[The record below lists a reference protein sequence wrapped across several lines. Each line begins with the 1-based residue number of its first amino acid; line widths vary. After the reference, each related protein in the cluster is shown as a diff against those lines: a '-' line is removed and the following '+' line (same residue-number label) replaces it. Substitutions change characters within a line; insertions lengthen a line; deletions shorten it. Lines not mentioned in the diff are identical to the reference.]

1 METLPDFNNIQSVK
15 TMKETQTR
23 TETHGDFI
31 IDGKYKRKTQI
42 KCAHEGIFWAV
53 MKGYE
58 GRRDVL
64 GYLDK
69 LVVEIEEWVDWRL
82 HPSYQENEQILNQTV
97 KEWEDFLATEEGQAW
112 LKGDEEE

>member
-1 METLPDFNNIQSVK
+1 METLPELNIITSVK

-23 TETHGDFI
+23 TEIHGDYIFM
-31 IDGKYKRKTQI
+31 GKYKKKTEI

-53 MKGYE
+53 MKGHE
-58 GRRDVL
+58 GRNDCT

-69 LVVEIEEWVDWRL
+69 LTVHIEEWVDWRL